1 MIKPFPVIKDASIE
15 ESPTKVKPEIDFEVL
30 ASISPSTLEDSF
42 VYVHC
47 YFDNLGEDM
56 LIRIWQSTFLID
68 STSGA
73 RSNLIHVENI
83 SIAPQWTVIPGGV
96 MFHFLLIFSG
106 LPKTCSSFDL
116 VEDIP
121 QPGGFLVKSIER
133 NETDIYHIDI

>member
-1 MIKPFPVIKDASIE
+1 MIRSFLSITNTSIE
-15 ESPTKVKPEIDFEVL
+15 ELPTKVKPEIGFEVL

-68 STSGA
+68 AISGA
-73 RSNLIHVENI
+73 RSTLIHMENI
-83 SIAPQWTVIPGGV
+83 SLAPQWTIIPGGV
-96 MFHFLLIFSG
+96 MYHFLLIFAA
-106 LPKTCSSFDL
+106 LPKTCTSFDL

-121 QPGGFLVKSIER
+121 QPGGFLVKNITR
-133 NETDIYHIDI
+133 NETDIYHVDI

>member
-1 MIKPFPVIKDASIE
+1 MIEPFLSIYNASIE
-15 ESPTKVKPEIDFEVL
+15 EPPTKVKPSIDFEVL
-30 ASISPSTLEDSF
+30 ASISPATLEDSF

-68 STSGA
+68 NVSGA

-83 SIAPQWTVIPGGV
+83 SLAPQWTVIPGGV
-96 MFHFLLIFSG
+96 MYHFLLIFSA
-106 LPKTCSSFDL
+106 LPKACATFDL

-121 QPGGFLVKSIER
+121 QPGGFLVKNIER